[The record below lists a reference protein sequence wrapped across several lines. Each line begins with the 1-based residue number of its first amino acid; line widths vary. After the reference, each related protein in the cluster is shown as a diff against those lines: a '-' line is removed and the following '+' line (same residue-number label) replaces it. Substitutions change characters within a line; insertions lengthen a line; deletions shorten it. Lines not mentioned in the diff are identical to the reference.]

1 MTTIDPVTC
10 AWFMTDMYE
19 IAQNRFFWNDNDYDC
34 IAGPSP
40 AKHPLI
46 AYSLRLSKEGKVV
59 LAMNG
64 KDRT

>member
-1 MTTIDPVTC
+1 
-10 AWFMTDMYE
+10 MTDMYE

-46 AYSLRLSKEGKVV
+46 AYTLRLSKEGKVI